1 MLPDKSLGVRFP
13 LNKWVFCVI
22 GRQEDGALVVGY
34 GYARRNL
41 FGKRRVEGECVW
53 PAGERREGFRVFPAK
68 VDWKG
73 RNSVKI
79 GFENF
84 DIKTLVEENF

>member
-1 MLPDKSLGVRFP
+1 M
-13 LNKWVFCVI
+13 
-22 GRQEDGALVVGY
+22 VGD
-34 GYARRNL
+34 ARRNL
-41 FGKRRVEGECVW
+41 FGRRRGEGECVW